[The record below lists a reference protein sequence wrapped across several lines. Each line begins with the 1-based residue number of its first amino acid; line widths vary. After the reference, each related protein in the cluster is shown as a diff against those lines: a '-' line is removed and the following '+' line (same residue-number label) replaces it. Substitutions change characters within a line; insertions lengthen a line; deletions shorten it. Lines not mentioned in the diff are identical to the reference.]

1 MSWSYNQLR
10 DYNDNPE
17 GIAVVCELKLDAY
30 VVEVVVKFVEADVRV
45 GKQVPCI
52 INRGDM

>member
-30 VVEVVVKFVEADVRV
+30 VVEVVVKFVEADVRA